1 MEEEEEEWVGYLKM
15 VQRNQVVEVH
25 LRQEEEG
32 MMHQG
37 REVEELVE
45 MQQQE

>member
-25 LRQEEEG
+25 LRQEER

-37 REVEELVE
+37 REVEKLVE

>member
-1 MEEEEEEWVGYLKM
+1 MEEEEWVGYLKA

-25 LRQEEEG
+25 LRQEER

-37 REVEELVE
+37 WEVEELVE